1 MHPRGRAAG
10 PPPAALHR
18 GTVDR
23 IGEKKMSIAGVD
35 WPEPGGAA
43 EVIPLARGVA
53 LPSSVE
59 VSDGTALLVRLV
71 LADYAEKLKVQPGHR
86 VEVLWGGPTGGRSLP
101 AEVTEIRSDPELR
114 WILQITGP
122 AEASQRRQSVR
133 ARVELPVVA
142 RCGTVIITGQTVDLS
157 EAGARVWFDGWGLQP
172 PPGTPIDATLELGDG
187 SFTAAGEVV
196 RVEPRGPRWLISMKF
211 PELTEQEQD
220 RLRRRVFEALRLER
234 LRQA

>member
-1 MHPRGRAAG
+1 
-10 PPPAALHR
+10 
-18 GTVDR
+18 
-23 IGEKKMSIAGVD
+23 MSVAGVD
-35 WPEPGGAA
+35 WPEPGGTA

-53 LPSSVE
+53 LPGHVE
-59 VSDGTALLVRLV
+59 VSDGTDLRVRLV
-71 LADYAEKLKVQPGHR
+71 LAEYAEQQKVKPGHR

-101 AEVTEIRSDPELR
+101 AEVTEVRSDPELR
-114 WILQITGP
+114 WVLEITGP

-133 ARVELPVVA
+133 ARVEVPVVA
-142 RCGTVIITGQTVDLS
+142 RCGAVLITGETVDLS

-187 SFTAAGEVV
+187 AFTAAGEVV

-220 RLRRRVFEALRLER
+220 RLRRRVFAELRAER
-234 LRQA
+234 ARQADADE